1 MSVLGKRTRR
11 FRLAYAALAGLL
23 LSAMT
28 VTDGAGLLGHSP
40 AGAREMNDEERAVT
54 SRSAWGTYAWSAPI
68 EWYEEIPYGLVGGYP
83 PGHAVVWP
91 RRGRSGV
98 AGAARWC

>member
-1 MSVLGKRTRR
+1 
-11 FRLAYAALAGLL
+11 
-23 LSAMT
+23 MT

-83 PGHAVVWP
+83 MADVMLGTPP
-91 RRGRSGV
+91 EKCES
-98 AGAARWC
+98 